1 MALTVT
7 PLTPSFG
14 ARVTGFDLRA
24 DATAAL
30 TDEIRQLWHRY
41 KLLVFPGQGDAT
53 ARDLVGFSRCF
64 GELEIHVR
72 EEFLSPDNPE
82 LLYVSNIIRDGR
94 PIGILS
100 TNEVGWHYDQIY
112 LERPAVGSLLQAVQI
127 PPADGA
133 TSFADMVAAYETL
146 PAATR
151 AKIDGRSAV
160 QSYDSFNAAYSVPT
174 NDKQKRRTPD
184 REHPLVRTHPYTGE
198 RALYICPGMTT
209 RIVGM
214 EQTASDELLA
224 ELFEWSVREEFVY
237 SHQWRLGDC
246 VMWDNAATMHRRE
259 PFDPAYDRLMKRT
272 TILPAA
278 DRAVPFYQ
286 PDAAPVREPAI
297 RRSA

>member
-7 PLTPSFG
+7 PLTPTFG
-14 ARVTGFDLRA
+14 ARISGFELRA
-24 DATAAL
+24 DASPAL
-30 TDEIRQLWHRY
+30 TDEISDLWHQY
-41 KLLVFPGQGDAT
+41 KLLVFPGQDT
-53 ARDLVGFSRCF
+53 AQETDLVGFSGAF

-133 TSFADMVAAYETL
+133 TSFADMVTAYARL

-160 QSYDSFNAAYSVPT
+160 QSYENFNAAYSVPT
-174 NDKQKRRTPD
+174 SDKQKQRTPD

-214 EQTASDELLA
+214 DQAESDALLE
-224 ELFEWSVREEFVY
+224 ELFEWTVRDEFVY
-237 SHQWRLGDC
+237 SHQWSLGDC

-259 PFDPAYDRLMKRT
+259 PFDPKYERLMKRT
-272 TILPAA
+272 TILPTA
-278 DRAVPFYQ
+278 DRAVPFFA
-286 PDAAPVREPAI
+286 PDGAPAE